1 MVKKLIGA
9 AVVLVVLAGAGLW
22 WFVLRDDAPEELSV
36 DSRSDEGTSTPTGT
50 TPDSFDGT
58 WVVVEG
64 GDSQAGFRIQE
75 DFAGGVVG
83 HEAVGRTPAVEGSIT
98 ISGTSVSDG
107 SFTADLTSLEF
118 TDTPP
123 GVSAANRANAMKNK
137 GLETDTFPDAT
148 FELTAPIELEE
159 IPGDGETT
167 TAEATGD
174 LTLHGVTKPVTFTV
188 EAKVEGDTIRVA
200 SADPVP
206 VALADFDIEEPT
218 APFVASVADEGSF
231 EFLLVLQAG

>member
-36 DSRSDEGTSTPTGT
+36 DSRSEDGTSTPTGT

-58 WVVVEG
+58 WAVVAG

-83 HEAVGRTPAVEGSIT
+83 HEAVGRTPAVEGSVT
-98 ISGTSVSDG
+98 IAGSSVTEA
-107 SFTADLTSLEF
+107 SFTADLTALEF

-123 GVSAANRANAMKNK
+123 GVNAANRANAMRSK
-137 GLETDTFPDAT
+137 GLETDTFPEAT
-148 FELTAPIELEE
+148 FVLTAPIELGE
-159 IPGDGETT
+159 IPGDGDTT

-174 LTLHGVTKPVTFTV
+174 LTLHGVTQSVTFTV

-206 VALADFDIEEPT
+206 VVLADFEIEEPT
-218 APFVASVADEGSF
+218 APFVASVSDEGSF